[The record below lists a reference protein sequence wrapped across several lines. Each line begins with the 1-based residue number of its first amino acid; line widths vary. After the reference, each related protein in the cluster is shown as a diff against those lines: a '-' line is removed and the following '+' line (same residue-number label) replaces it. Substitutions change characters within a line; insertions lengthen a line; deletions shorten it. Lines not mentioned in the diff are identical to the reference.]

1 MIIPLR
7 EKTGNYDANGAVLN
21 LTWIIPLR
29 EKTGNYDVVIGQLSS
44 VTIIPLREKAGNYDL
59 RNSAWALL
67 VIIPLREKTGNYDDE
82 KEILALG
89 MIIPLREK
97 TGNYDPKCRL
107 LMILRIIPLRE
118 KIGNYDLCYWTS
130 PASWKAFWRR
140 ARTVSSR
147 NYGVW
152 NWSLKSYRWTD
163 KIPRQNGRPRRFL
176 HAGVRRFL
184 LTLTKLSVLSTPAA
198 MSANLKCSIGIIK
211 ADLIFPC
218 YFLSFACGVGV
229 LWYNYF
235 VRL

>member
-1 MIIPLR
+1 MNTFLQSTLSIIPLR
-7 EKTGNYDANGAVLN
+7 EKTGNYDGGSGMSQSVK
-21 LTWIIPLR
+21 IIPLR
-29 EKTGNYDVVIGQLSS
+29 EKTGNYDVRRCL
-44 VTIIPLREKAGNYDL
+44 VTHTQ
-59 RNSAWALL
+59 
-67 VIIPLREKTGNYDDE
+67 IIPLREKTGNYDE
-82 KEILALG
+82 FLPIAAPRK
-89 MIIPLREK
+89 IIPLREK
-97 TGNYDPKCRL
+97 TGNYDL
-107 LMILRIIPLRE
+107 LPSNAAGFQIIPLRE